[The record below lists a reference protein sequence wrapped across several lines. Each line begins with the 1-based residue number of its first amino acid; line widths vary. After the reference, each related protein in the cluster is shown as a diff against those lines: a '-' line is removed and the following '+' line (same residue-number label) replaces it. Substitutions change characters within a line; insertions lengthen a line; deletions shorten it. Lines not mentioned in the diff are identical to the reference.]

1 MDEYLKNLLKV
12 LGIGASFAT
21 LPFFVSLAELQPPWP
36 PAIGGVSVALV
47 LMASLV
53 VWEWTR
59 RSRIQ
64 HRRRWILAGIGLTLI
79 GLFCYLLLYS
89 IFIEPMPQGGRVV
102 RGYDCTARALEVY
115 SDLCPDLPRDA
126 LQDAE
131 WEAVV
136 LWTRSSVTIA
146 RMGLAVSWLIFM
158 AGLITCL
165 GAIVAGRKFKKDK
178 SAEPQGCAWWSRSN
192 SPQ

>member
-12 LGIGASFAT
+12 LGIGAAFAT
-21 LPFFVSLAELQPPWP
+21 LPLFVSLAELQPPWP
-36 PAIGGVSVALV
+36 PAIGHVSAALV

-59 RSRIQ
+59 RSKIR
-64 HRRRWILAGIGLTLI
+64 HRRRWILSGIALTLV
-79 GLFCYLLLYS
+79 GLLSYLLLYS

-102 RGYDCTARALEVY
+102 RGYQCSARALEVY
-115 SDLCPDLPRDA
+115 RDLCPDLPREA

-131 WEAVV
+131 WESLV

-146 RMGLAVSWLIFM
+146 RMGLAVSWLVWT
-158 AGLITCL
+158 AGLIACL

-178 SAEPQGCAWWSRSN
+178 AAKEPQGCAWWLG
-192 SPQ
+192 

>member
-1 MDEYLKNLLKV
+1 MDDYLKNLLKV
-12 LGIGASFAT
+12 LGLGAAFAT
-21 LPFFVSLAELQPPWP
+21 LPLFVSLAELQPPWP
-36 PAIGGVSVALV
+36 PAIGHVSAALV

-59 RSRIQ
+59 RSKIK
-64 HRRRWILAGIGLTLI
+64 HRRRWILSGIALTLV
-79 GLFCYLLLYS
+79 GLLAYLTLYS

-102 RGYDCTARALEVY
+102 RGYQCTGRALEVY
-115 SDLCPDLPRDA
+115 ADLCPDLPREA

-131 WEAVV
+131 WEALV

-146 RMGLAVSWLIFM
+146 RMSLAVSWLLWT

-165 GAIVAGRKFKKDK
+165 GAIVAGRKFRKDEQPK
-178 SAEPQGCAWWSRSN
+178 EAKGCAWWLG
-192 SPQ
+192 